1 MILWQKRASADWLR
15 VNEPRLQEIARC
27 DLAIIARPGHVRT
40 LVQVTCHRR
49 EKSVELLRAFGG
61 SAKPRPRNWSS
72 LTRSRQMHPP
82 IRIGRRLE
90 IVEETRSPQPNGKL
104 RLVVPAAGAFGTGEH
119 ATTAMSLRLLEEVA
133 RNRPPGWRLLDAGTG
148 TGILALA
155 AHFLGA
161 RDVLGIDND
170 PRAIAH
176 ARKNALLNHIDGVKF
191 LNCDLLAWKSRTRYD
206 LIAANLFS
214 ETLIAAFPGF
224 RRGLR
229 ATGRII
235 ISGILLEQE
244 RVVVSA
250 LRRTGFALEQL
261 RRRGKWIALLA
272 GIDSSSAL
280 SKRNCK
286 P

>member
-1 MILWQKRASADWLR
+1 
-15 VNEPRLQEIARC
+15 
-27 DLAIIARPGHVRT
+27 
-40 LVQVTCHRR
+40 
-49 EKSVELLRAFGG
+49 
-61 SAKPRPRNWSS
+61 
-72 LTRSRQMHPP
+72 
-82 IRIGRRLE
+82 
-90 IVEETRSPQPNGKL
+90 
-104 RLVVPAAGAFGTGEH
+104 
-119 ATTAMSLRLLEEVA
+119 MSLRLLEEVT
-133 RNRPPGWRLLDAGTG
+133 RHRPPGWRLLDAGTG

-155 AHFLGA
+155 AHFFGA

-191 LNCDLLAWKSRTRYD
+191 LNCDLLAWKSQTRYD

-214 ETLIAAFPGF
+214 ETLIAAFPGL

-229 ATGRII
+229 ATGRMI

-244 RVVVSA
+244 KAVVSA
-250 LRRTGFALEQL
+250 LRRTGFALEQSH
-261 RRRGKWIALLA
+261 RRGKWIALLA

-280 SKRNCK
+280 SKRNRK